1 MIAKQRVVYA
11 VKMNGNATT
20 ANALMPNSS
29 VTEQETVP
37 TTQMKVKFVQAQVK
51 CYAKRR
57 N

>member
-1 MIAKQRVVYA
+1 MQRVVYA